1 MNHSSQTRSFHQ
13 RIDSHAQTGASI
25 VVIYGGELG
34 KRYLLDGEV
43 TLGRSAANVVML
55 DLDTVSRHHARII
68 EKNGIWVIEDLNSTN
83 GTLVNDKEIVSAT
96 PLANGDLIKLGGAVF
111 KFIEGGN
118 IEALYHEEIYRMT
131 ILDGLT
137 GMHNKRY
144 FMEFLEREMARA
156 KRHGRDLV
164 LVMIDIDHFKNINDT
179 FGHLAGDA
187 VLQQLTRLI
196 ASVMRKDELMARYG
210 GEEFAV
216 LLPEAGLHNAV
227 LFAERIR
234 LLVEKQKFHFAGE
247 DIQTTIS
254 LGVAAYKKDQ
264 DMEDFIRTTDEQL
277 YRAKETGR
285 NCVCS
290 ELTCSGNSS

>member
-1 MNHSSQTRSFHQ
+1 MNTP
-13 RIDSHAQTGASI
+13 AQTGASI

-34 KRYLLDGEV
+34 KRYLLNGEV

-55 DLDTVSRHHARII
+55 DLDTVSRHHARLF
-68 EKNGIWVIEDLNSTN
+68 EKNGVWLIEDLNSTN
-83 GTLVNDKEIVSAT
+83 GTLVNESEIETAT
-96 PLANGDLIKLGGAVF
+96 PLANGNLIKLGGAVF

-118 IEALYHEEIYRMT
+118 IESLYHEEIYRMT

-137 GMHNKRY
+137 GIHNKRY
-144 FMEFLEREMARA
+144 FMEFLEREIARA
-156 KRHGRDLV
+156 KRHARDLV

-179 FGHLAGDA
+179 HGHIAGDA

-196 ASVMRKDELMARYG
+196 DSVMRKDELIARYG

-216 LLPEAGLHNAV
+216 LLPEADLHNAV

-234 LLVEKQKFHFAGE
+234 RLVENQSFHHADE
-247 DIQTTIS
+247 DIRITIS
-254 LGVAAYKKDQ
+254 MGVAAYTDELG
-264 DMEDFIRTTDEQL
+264 MEEFIRLADEQL
-277 YRAKETGR
+277 YRAKEAGR

-290 ELTCSGNSS
+290 ELT